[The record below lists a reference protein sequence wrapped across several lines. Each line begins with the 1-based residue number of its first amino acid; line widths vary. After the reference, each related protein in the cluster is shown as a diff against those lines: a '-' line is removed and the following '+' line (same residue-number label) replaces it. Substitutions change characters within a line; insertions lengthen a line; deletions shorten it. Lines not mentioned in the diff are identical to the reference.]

1 MMQGEVTM
9 VNDVVS
15 VLKSALGRW
24 VCRKDVSSHP
34 SLLTEPDL
42 HALAVATQAG
52 MSSPPSPEG
61 EREWG
66 NLREL
71 TKDWIVQQKPGVVP
85 GPLQPRD
92 FEHLAALISPLLP
105 EGAAPQAALEPI
117 GSQQEPPQRDIQPQ
131 QEVVECWTREAPE
144 LVFARE
150 HLERCL

>member
-1 MMQGEVTM
+1 M
-9 VNDVVS
+9 
-15 VLKSALGRW
+15 
-24 VCRKDVSSHP
+24 SSHP

-52 MSSPPSPEG
+52 LSSPPSPEG

-71 TKDWIVQQKPGVVP
+71 TKDWIVQQKPGIAP
-85 GPLQPRD
+85 GPLQTHD
-92 FEHLAALISPLLP
+92 FEYLAALITPVLP
-105 EGAAPQAALEPI
+105 DESTPQAVSEPAV
-117 GSQQEPPQRDIQPQ
+117 SQQEPPQTDIQP
-131 QEVVECWTREAPE
+131 EVVERWTREAPE

>member
-1 MMQGEVTM
+1 MA
-9 VNDVVS
+9 NDVVS
-15 VLKSALGRW
+15 LLKSALGRW
-24 VCRKDVSSHP
+24 VCRQDVSSHP

-52 MSSPPSPEG
+52 LSSPPSPEG

-71 TKDWIVQQKPGVVP
+71 TKDWIVQQKPGIAP
-85 GPLQPRD
+85 GPLQTHD
-92 FEHLAALISPLLP
+92 FEYLAALITPVLP
-105 EGAAPQAALEPI
+105 DESTPQAVSEPAV
-117 GSQQEPPQRDIQPQ
+117 SQQEPPQTDIQP
-131 QEVVECWTREAPE
+131 EVVERWTREAPE

>member
-1 MMQGEVTM
+1 M

-52 MSSPPSPEG
+52 MSRPPSPEG

-92 FEHLAALISPLLP
+92 FEHLAALISPVLP
-105 EGAAPQAALEPI
+105 EGPALQAASEPTVA
-117 GSQQEPPQRDIQPQ
+117 QQEPPQAAIPPQP
-131 QEVVECWTREAPE
+131 EVVERWTREAPE
-144 LVFARE
+144 LAFARE

>member
-1 MMQGEVTM
+1 M

-71 TKDWIVQQKPGVVP
+71 TKDWIVQQKPGVAP
-85 GPLQPRD
+85 GPLQTRD

-105 EGAAPQAALEPI
+105 DGPAPQAASEPAVA
-117 GSQQEPPQRDIQPQ
+117 QQQPPQTDIQPQ
-131 QEVVECWTREAPE
+131 PQPEVVERWTREAPE